1 MNLRSRF
8 LVVIALLAGTGL
20 YMSFHRDLI
29 VPLARPFSEFPP
41 VHGEWRMAGQSN
53 LDAGSLAVLM
63 PTDYLT
69 RRYVSDDGVAVD
81 MYLSYFDGGPNS
93 GGIHSPKHCLP
104 GSGWYELSSERTSM
118 ELDGEMVKMVRAVYA
133 KGEMRELIYYW
144 FAMRGETISDE
155 YSLKLA
161 EITGSM
167 FHRRRDQ
174 SFIRIAVQTKDD
186 VVAAQRRIEDFIQDF
201 YPIIRDFLPKFIE
214 R

>member
-8 LVVIALLAGTGL
+8 LVVFALLAGMGL

-63 PTDYLT
+63 PTDYLS
-69 RRYVSDDGVAVD
+69 RRYVGGDGVAVD

-93 GGIHSPKHCLP
+93 GGIHSPRHCLP

-118 ELDGEMVKMVRAVYA
+118 ELGGKGVNMVRSVYA

-144 FAMRGETISDE
+144 FAMRDKTMSDE

-174 SFIRIAVQTKDD
+174 SFIRISVQARDD
-186 VVAAQRRIEDFIQDF
+186 VQAAQTRIEDFL
-201 YPIIRDFLPKFIE
+201 RDFHPLFLEFLPS
-214 R
+214 